1 MMLHCPCCH
10 AQFSVEAIIQD
21 EAARELLGLK
31 STLPPAT
38 FSYLALFRSEK
49 RALSWERALKL
60 AKEVVTMDN
69 GQLTRDNCPL
79 STVNYQL
86 LNEAMMETVEAL
98 RGKNGQ
104 PLKNHN
110 YLKRVMESR
119 VGIVA
124 TQSVA
129 ENNGGATGRSP
140 LQSAGTHG
148 TSKTDSAINSLDEWH
163 CGDWVR
169 IAISSGLAGLLALR
183 LENSPAADTITKT
196 ADIWEQAIRPK
207 ASVKDLDAPRIAAAF
222 RQLFPKV
229 RKWPGPAQLVEL
241 MPARRPQKTLDHE
254 ISMEQRAEN
263 RKRLQELSR
272 KITEGE

>member
-1 MMLHCPCCH
+1 MLHCPCCH

-21 EAARELLGLK
+21 EADRELLGLK

-60 AKEVVTMDN
+60 AREVVEIGDGKAGTGDR
-69 GQLTRDNCPL
+69 GPEIGA
-79 STVNYQL
+79 

-98 RGKNGQ
+98 RGKGKG

-119 VGIVA
+119 IEVA
-124 TQSVA
+124 
-129 ENNGGATGRSP
+129 GAQDLVSS
-140 LQSAGTHG
+140 SASRPG
-148 TSKTDSAINSLDEWH
+148 TSKTDAAINSLDAWH

-207 ASVKDLDAPRIAAAF
+207 SSVIDLDAPRIAAAF

>member
-1 MMLHCPCCH
+1 MNLHCPCCH

-31 STLPPAT
+31 ADLPPAT
-38 FSYLALFRSEK
+38 FSYLSLFRSEK
-49 RALSWERALKL
+49 RALSWERALRL
-60 AKEVVTMDN
+60 AREIAEIGGRGPVT
-69 GQLTRDNCPL
+69 G
-79 STVNYQL
+79 S

-98 RGKNGQ
+98 RGKGKG

-119 VGIVA
+119 IEV
-124 TQSVA
+124 
-129 ENNGGATGRSP
+129 
-140 LQSAGTHG
+140 AGTQDLVSSSALRPG
-148 TSKTDSAINSLDEWH
+148 TSKTDAAINSLDAWH

-207 ASVKDLDAPRIAAAF
+207 SSVRDLDEPRITAAF

-241 MPARRPQKTLDHE
+241 MPTRKPQKALSNE
-254 ISMEQRAEN
+254 ISAEQRAEN
-263 RKRLQELSR
+263 KKRLQELSR
-272 KITEGE
+272 IITKGE

>member
-1 MMLHCPCCH
+1 MILHCPCCH
-10 AQFSVEAIIQD
+10 AQFSVETIIQD

-31 STLPPAT
+31 GTLPPAT

-49 RALSWERALKL
+49 RALSWERALRL
-60 AKEVVTMDN
+60 AKEIIDNGQWTMDN
-69 GQLTRDNCPL
+69 CQP

-98 RGKNGQ
+98 RGKGKG

-110 YLKRVMESR
+110 YLKRVLESR
-119 VGIVA
+119 SSIA
-124 TQSVA
+124 ETQDLAS
-129 ENNGGATGRSP
+129 
-140 LQSAGTHG
+140 LSASRPG
-148 TSKTDSAINSLDEWH
+148 TSKTDAAINSLDAWH

-196 ADIWEQAIRPK
+196 ADIWEQAIKPK

-241 MPARRPQKTLDHE
+241 MPARRPQKTLDNE
-254 ISMEQRAEN
+254 ISTEQRAAN
-263 RKRLQELSR
+263 RKRFQELSR
-272 KITEGE
+272 MITGGE